1 MTLPRLHP
9 SPTGTLVG
17 VAALLFAVLLGSAR
31 PSAAQTEGRYVLG
44 ETASYDAGE
53 RPSLSQDDFVA
64 APDASTAPGRA
75 SGALSPRPQRPP
87 LRPDIDWTH
96 VAVPAVTGV
105 LGGGLGLLLGGV
117 AGAAIAEV
125 RGCTSF
131 ACGLGYPLLG
141 AAVGETVGLSSG
153 VYLGTERR
161 GSYLLTLLGGLAT
174 TVVVVGVGGNLVG
187 SDADPLTLAA
197 VPVLQL
203 AITILI
209 AQSD

>member
-1 MTLPRLHP
+1 
-9 SPTGTLVG
+9 
-17 VAALLFAVLLGSAR
+17 
-31 PSAAQTEGRYVLG
+31 
-44 ETASYDAGE
+44 
-53 RPSLSQDDFVA
+53 
-64 APDASTAPGRA
+64 
-75 SGALSPRPQRPP
+75 
-87 LRPDIDWTH
+87 
-96 VAVPAVTGV
+96 VAVPAVAGV

-117 AGAAIAEV
+117 AGAAIAEA
-125 RGCTSF
+125 RRCTSF
-131 ACGLGYPLLG
+131 ACGFGYPLLG

>member
-44 ETASYDAGE
+44 ETVSYDAGE

-64 APDASTAPGRA
+64 APDASTARR
-75 SGALSPRPQRPP
+75 SGAPSSLPNRPPRP
-87 LRPDIDWTH
+87 DVAWIH

-117 AGAAIAEV
+117 AGAVIAEV

-203 AITILI
+203 AITIPI

>member
-44 ETASYDAGE
+44 ET
-53 RPSLSQDDFVA
+53 
-64 APDASTAPGRA
+64 
-75 SGALSPRPQRPP
+75 
-87 LRPDIDWTH
+87 
-96 VAVPAVTGV
+96 
-105 LGGGLGLLLGGV
+105 
-117 AGAAIAEV
+117 
-125 RGCTSF
+125 
-131 ACGLGYPLLG
+131 
-141 AAVGETVGLSSG
+141 VGLSSG

-174 TVVVVGVGGNLVG
+174 TVVVVGVGGDVVG

-203 AITILI
+203 AITIPI